1 MHLFRLCLSLV
12 GLLAFGA
19 LVASAS
25 PARAQENLRIIAIV
39 NEDMLSAL
47 DLSMRMRMAILASR
61 LADTAEVRQ
70 RLAPQVLRT
79 LIDEQIKKQEAAR
92 QNISIPD
99 RAVEERLAAL
109 AAENNMSPEEFGQML
124 STNGVPIQVLADQI
138 RTELAWGQVVRRRFL
153 PSVAITAED
162 VAEARNRLME
172 SQGESEYLISEIFL
186 PVDDPAQSASP
197 EEAARRLLEEVR
209 KGGDFAAVAR
219 QFSQA
224 PSAARG
230 GDLGWVRRAELAP
243 EIGAVLADLQ
253 PGQIAGPVRS
263 EGGFHVLLLRNR
275 RESAGSVAVGTVDMK
290 QVLFPLE
297 DGATPAQVESAVSD
311 AQGIR
316 AQIASCGDAAE
327 AAAAADALTGDLDGI
342 DIVSLPGV
350 IQSVAIGQPIGQPS
364 EPIRVE
370 DGIALFVVC
379 ARDIATEGP
388 TDAEIRDQILR
399 DRMEMMS
406 RGYLRDLRRA
416 AFVDIRG

>member
-1 MHLFRLCLSLV
+1 
-12 GLLAFGA
+12 
-19 LVASAS
+19 
-25 PARAQENLRIIAIV
+25 
-39 NEDMLSAL
+39 
-47 DLSMRMRMAILASR
+47 
-61 LADTAEVRQ
+61 
-70 RLAPQVLRT
+70 
-79 LIDEQIKKQEAAR
+79 
-92 QNISIPD
+92 
-99 RAVEERLAAL
+99 
-109 AAENNMSPEEFGQML
+109 
-124 STNGVPIQVLADQI
+124 
-138 RTELAWGQVVRRRFL
+138 
-153 PSVAITAED
+153 
-162 VAEARNRLME
+162 
-172 SQGESEYLISEIFL
+172 
-186 PVDDPAQSASP
+186 VDDPAQSASP